1 LTVGVPEIHLDT
13 WGLKYV
19 KKKAVLREKY
29 SPALNINENPERAR
43 TGQGAHVKIDHHK
56 PPETTNRGGSSSSTQ
71 GVDTSTSETK
81 RRGVDAHSSFESA
94 KPSKNITSP
103 NTISDADVKT
113 PDAIETRRETA
124 DSGTERTT
132 GATEGSDKKRQQS
145 HGQEVPVGSD
155 TGIEIGARK
164 KLTPRGEAQ
173 ARNIKNPEGVA
184 SGREASNESGIQSV
198 GTRTGSDRYGVKV
211 QGYKEDKS
219 RPSGFRVDPEKVKP
233 TPKGAKTTRAEGD
246 KPKGTVGTVKPTG
259 NPALPKVKAEME
271 LAIIKCK
278 LLSMKTKKHDFIEE
292 NKPTRPAYRKDNNEE
307 EESKESRCVSCG
319 QSKKKGHKDVDN
331 VSGEVRNVEDEKY
344 SQGKNTMYN
353 SPHSEAGIQDKEI
366 TPHPKPAKGEHTE
379 DTKYFSQTGE
389 ELGRGKEGRKLFE
402 TESKKKNSDEIVEKA
417 IELINEAYDEMKSS
431 GFKKLKPVY
440 EGDTKE
446 AKKEAPATTG
456 TEGTTNFVYSDVH
469 EANKNTEE
477 ARAKETERDAKGTA
491 RQRSLKLDEAG
502 AAQAAAD
509 KLKPSN

>member
-1 LTVGVPEIHLDT
+1 MTVGVPDISLDT

-19 KKKAVLREKY
+19 KKK
-29 SPALNINENPERAR
+29 SP
-43 TGQGAHVKIDHHK
+43 
-56 PPETTNRGGSSSSTQ
+56 TQ
-71 GVDTSTSETK
+71 NVDTSTSETE
-81 RRGVDAHSSFESA
+81 RRGVSAHSSFESA
-94 KPSKNITSP
+94 KPSKNIT
-103 NTISDADVKT
+103 TGGQISDADVKT

-124 DSGTERTT
+124 DEGTKRTA

-145 HGQEVPVGSD
+145 HGKEVPVGSD

-173 ARNIKNPEGVA
+173 SRNIKNPEGVA

-211 QGYKEDKS
+211 
-219 RPSGFRVDPEKVKP
+219 DPEKVKP

-259 NPALPKVKAEME
+259 KPALPKVKAEME

-278 LLSMKTKKHDFIEE
+278 LLKMKTKKHDFIEE

-440 EGDTKE
+440 EGDTEEANKSRPQKEGYAKCPHCSTEMSSQQWIVDHIAEQHPNKKE
-446 AKKEAPATTG
+446 AKKEGGDGSATTG